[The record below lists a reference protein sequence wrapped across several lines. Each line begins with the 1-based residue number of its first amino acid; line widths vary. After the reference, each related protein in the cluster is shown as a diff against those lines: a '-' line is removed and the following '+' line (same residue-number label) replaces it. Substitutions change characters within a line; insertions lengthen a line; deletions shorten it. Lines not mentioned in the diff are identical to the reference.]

1 LNDDLPAHRHRAT
14 VQSEH
19 TVRSVVLDLA
29 RDPVSHL
36 VRRWNWKSATLSA
49 AIRGTIFLLANLS
62 AGPAA
67 ALRAMLVEI
76 LFVATTNGVYAALT
90 QALSIANP
98 FWAASVTVMLLVP
111 ALAHSVELLFHW
123 IAGTPQLQQSV
134 VASFSF
140 SAVSA
145 LFNVFAM
152 RRGVLIV
159 GRSSR
164 SFTDDLRRL
173 PLVFVDFLRHA
184 VKFTRMPYRR

>member
-1 LNDDLPAHRHRAT
+1 VRA
-14 VQSEH
+14 EP
-19 TVRSVVLDLA
+19 TVRSVFLDLA

-49 AIRGTIFLLANLS
+49 AIRGSIFLLANLP

-67 ALRAMLVEI
+67 ALRAMLVEV

-90 QALSIANP
+90 QAFSQVNP
-98 FWAASVTVMLLVP
+98 FWAASLTVMLLVP

-123 IAGTPQLQQSV
+123 MAGTPQLQQSIV
-134 VASFSF
+134 TSFAV

-164 SFTDDLRRL
+164 SFADDLRQL
-173 PLVFVDFLRHA
+173 PAVFVDFLRHA
-184 VKFTRMPYRR
+184 VKFTGTPHRR